1 MKAILEFNLP
11 EDQEQF
17 EDASNGW
24 KWSLLVWELDQ
35 HLRNETK
42 YAPDSTSPEKYQAY
56 CKVRDILHEM
66 LLDHSLELR

>member
-42 YAPDSTSPEKYQAY
+42 YEPDSTPPEKYQAY
-56 CKVRDILHEM
+56 CDLRDKLHEM
-66 LLDHSLELR
+66 LNNHSLELR